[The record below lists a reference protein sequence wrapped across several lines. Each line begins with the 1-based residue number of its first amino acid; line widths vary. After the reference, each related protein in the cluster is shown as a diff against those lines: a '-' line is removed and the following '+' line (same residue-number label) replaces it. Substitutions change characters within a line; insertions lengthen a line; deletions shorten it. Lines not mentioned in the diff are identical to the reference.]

1 MKLQEINDVMMVWEL
16 RGTYPDVPIADG
28 VDYESLIKGDDDPMF
43 LTLPIGKINAL
54 SGNGRFYDEAFV
66 TELERQTLETRPIGL
81 MGHLRE
87 EDRATAFPDEAI
99 HWIGAK
105 RIGEL
110 LWGKGYVPPGP
121 ARDRIRRY
129 KAAGK
134 KIATSIDALAKGV
147 YDDVLK
153 ATRML
158 ADSMR
163 LNQIDIAPAD
173 RAGIPGLA
181 AVPILTTEMDG
192 DNPTKDE
199 EMDKFQIIR
208 ELTVEDAKLLP
219 EQVQDAIKATVPQP
233 KEVEIVSKL
242 SEALGVEGEG
252 LVSAISEMVQEQ
264 ETQRKA
270 AVTTRVTELVNEG
283 VKVEA
288 MRGLVLELVNARNPQ
303 SADEAEQAY
312 KAVIEMDSVKAALAN
327 YVQTTMGPAQ
337 RTPMQ
342 RQNGGG
348 KYFNIPEEAK

>member
-16 RGTYPDVPIADG
+16 RGEYPNIPLAAG
-28 VDYESLIKGDDDPMF
+28 VDYESLIAGDDNPMF
-43 LTLPIGKINAL
+43 LTLPIGKVNSK
-54 SGNGRFYDEAFV
+54 SGNNRFYDEALIN
-66 TELERQTLETRPIGL
+66 ELERQVSDLRPVGL
-81 MGHLRE
+81 MGHMRE
-87 EDRATAFPDEAI
+87 EDRATQFPPEAV
-99 HWIGAK
+99 HWVGVQ
-105 RIGEL
+105 RVGEL
-110 LWGKGYVPPGP
+110 LWGKGYIPPGE
-121 ARDRIRRY
+121 ARERIKRY
-129 KAAGK
+129 KATGR
-134 KIATSIDALAKGV
+134 KIATSIDALARGV
-147 YDDVLK
+147 WDEALK
-153 ATRML
+153 AYKML
-158 ADSMR
+158 TDGFQ

-173 RAGIPGLA
+173 RAGIPALA
-181 AVPILTTEMDG
+181 AVPHITKEMDG

-303 SADEAEQAY
+303 SADEAERAY

-327 YVQTTMGPAQ
+327 YVVNTMGPAQ